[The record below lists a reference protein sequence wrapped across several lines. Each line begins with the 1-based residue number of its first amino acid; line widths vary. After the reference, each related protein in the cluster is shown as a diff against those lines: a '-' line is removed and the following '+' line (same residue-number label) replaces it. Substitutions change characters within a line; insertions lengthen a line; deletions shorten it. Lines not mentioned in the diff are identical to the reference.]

1 MAETVRKRAVFF
13 IGGYDPKTPD
23 AFFERF
29 QRELSRSDKLWNLAS
44 TTERVD
50 GDALREAG
58 TLAIRTTPADGS
70 WETRTDFTFF
80 SLDGIVLA
88 DFARP
93 LPLRLWRYLVAF
105 ADFVASGTAGRFF
118 AHAWRFGLYFLYPF
132 AVIAACA
139 LLGGLAAAVASRW
152 LGLFG
157 LAPGLLVFA
166 LALDLAG
173 RRWSIAHLMDLWSFS
188 REHMRGQRPE
198 AEALM
203 RRFSGVIRDRVAAER
218 YDEVLLVGH
227 STGGMI
233 MLEVAALYSELAG
246 KSPQGPE
253 NVVVLTLGST
263 ALKAGYHPA
272 ARRFRERVRRLIE
285 DRRLAWVEI
294 QCLTDVINFYK
305 TDPVAEM
312 GLGSNRTE
320 PFPIVRTI
328 KIRSML
334 QADTYRR
341 IRRRLFRVHYQYVFA
356 NTKPYWYDFFQ
367 IVCGPVPLVE
377 RTERALVGSPS
388 VPALAP

>member
-1 MAETVRKRAVFF
+1 MFF

-29 QRELSRSDKLWNLAS
+29 RRDLSRSGELWNLVSS
-44 TTERVD
+44 TQRADNEPARD
-50 GDALREAG
+50 IG
-58 TLAIRTTPADGS
+58 TLAIRTTSADAG

-80 SLDGIVLA
+80 SLDTIVLA

-93 LPLRLWRYLVAF
+93 PPVRLWRYLVAF

-118 AHAWRFGLYFLYPF
+118 IHAWRFGLYFLYPF
-132 AVIAACA
+132 AVVLACL
-139 LLGGLAAAVASRW
+139 LLGAVAAAGAWRW
-152 LGLFG
+152 LG
-157 LAPGLLVFA
+157 PFA
-166 LALDLAG
+166 LALGVAVFALTLGLAG

-188 REHMRGQRPE
+188 RDHMREQRPE
-198 AEALM
+198 ADALLHRFAEA
-203 RRFSGVIRDRVAAER
+203 IRDRVAEET

-233 MLEVAALYSELAG
+233 MLEVASLYAALDTPSRPGTATL
-246 KSPQGPE
+246 
-253 NVVVLTLGST
+253 VLTLGST

-272 ARRFRERVRRLIE
+272 AVRFRERVGRLAQ
-285 DRRLAWVEI
+285 DRRLGWVEV

-305 TDPVAEM
+305 TDPLAEM
-312 GLGSNRTE
+312 GLRSNRTE

-341 IRRRLFRVHYQYVFA
+341 VRRRLFRVHYQYVFA

-367 IVCGPVPLVE
+367 IVCGPVPL
-377 RTERALVGSPS
+377 TERAQHALVGSPAARVTAS
-388 VPALAP
+388 